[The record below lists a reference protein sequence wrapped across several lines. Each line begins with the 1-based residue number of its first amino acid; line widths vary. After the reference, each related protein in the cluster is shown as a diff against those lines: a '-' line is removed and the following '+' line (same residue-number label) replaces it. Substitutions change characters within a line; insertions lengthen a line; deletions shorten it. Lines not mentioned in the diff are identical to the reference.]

1 MKFPRRRRA
10 DNGINLT
17 PLIDVVFLLL
27 IFFMVTTTFTKET
40 RLLIDLPEASG
51 DVADSSPATL
61 ELVIGKD
68 GNYAVNGQNLINR
81 DIKTIM
87 AALRDASGGNADIPL
102 VITADAQATHQA
114 VITAMDAAGRLG
126 FSQLNIATQQAG
138 DLLQQQ
144 LPEIVES
151 PSKAPSQEP

>member
-1 MKFPRRRRA
+1 MKFQRRSRA

-40 RLLIDLPEASG
+40 RLLIDLPEANG
-51 DVADSSPATL
+51 EVADSTPATL
-61 ELVIGKD
+61 ELVIAKD
-68 GNYAVNGQNLINR
+68 GSYAVNGQNLINR

-87 AALRDASGGNADIPL
+87 AALREASSGNTDLPL

-126 FSQLNIATQQAG
+126 FSQLNIATQQVG
-138 DLLQQQ
+138 DALQ
-144 LPEIVES
+144 ES
-151 PSKAPSQEP
+151 LQEP

>member
-1 MKFPRRRRA
+1 MKFRRKSKQ

-40 RLLIDLPEASG
+40 RLLITLPEANG
-51 DVADSSPATL
+51 EPAEETAQTL
-61 ELVIGKD
+61 ELLVNAE

-87 AALRDASGGNADIPL
+87 AALKDASGGNVEMPL
-102 VITADAQATHQA
+102 IITADAQASHQA
-114 VITAMDAAGRLG
+114 VVIAMDAAGQLG
-126 FSQLNIATQQAG
+126 FSRLNIATQQT
-138 DLLQQQ
+138 
-144 LPEIVES
+144 
-151 PSKAPSQEP
+151 QEQ